1 MAEPIPKPDD
11 LAAVRMARN
20 ESIFRETNERT
31 EQKAEAEGREQ
42 LVAFLCECARP
53 DCAEVVR
60 LDLTEYE
67 AVRSR
72 PKQFVTAPG
81 HALVAP
87 ASRMSCAKL
96 TGTRSLRR
104 TASRETSRPGPIRA
118 TVSFAAR
125 RRMWRRVRPPAPAR
139 VTPTRSCGEMSRT
152 LRSLRGRRRV

>member
-1 MAEPIPKPDD
+1 MAQPIPEPDY

-31 EQKAEAEGREQ
+31 EQEAEAEGREQ
-42 LVAFLCECARP
+42 LVAFVCECARP

-81 HALVAP
+81 HSLVAP
-87 ASRMSCAKL
+87 GFAHVV
-96 TGTRSLRR
+96 
-104 TASRETSRPGPIRA
+104 READRYTISEKDGVA
-118 TVSFAAR
+118 GDVAAR
-125 RRMWRRVRPPAPAR
+125 ADPRD
-139 VTPTRSCGEMSRT
+139 G
-152 LRSLRGRRRV
+152 

>member
-1 MAEPIPKPDD
+1 MAEPIPEPDD

-31 EQKAEAEGREQ
+31 EQEAESEGRGQ
-42 LVAFLCECARP
+42 LVAFVCECARP

-60 LDLTEYE
+60 LDVTEYE

-87 ASRMSCAKL
+87 GVAHVV
-96 TGTRSLRR
+96 
-104 TASRETSRPGPIRA
+104 READRYTISEKDGVA
-118 TVSFAAR
+118 GDVAAR
-125 RRMWRRVRPPAPAR
+125 ADPRD
-139 VTPTRSCGEMSRT
+139 G
-152 LRSLRGRRRV
+152 